1 MPPHL
6 TSRPER
12 VCSAI
17 RPADQELR
25 VLRLSIA
32 ADAIPPIG
40 QEGPQARGYV
50 FMVKLS
56 TAFSVGDAVHAPRQ
70 SPALPQE
77 GDKELVIP
85 GRRMGPAQGWP
96 PMTLLARRARDS
108 HVGGLT

>member
-25 VLRLSIA
+25 VLCLSIA

-50 FMVKLS
+50 FMSSWSSSVLPSQWGTLCTPRVRAQLCPKRVTKSLS
-56 TAFSVGDAVHAPRQ
+56 FQADGWGRPR
-70 SPALPQE
+70 A
-77 GDKELVIP
+77 
-85 GRRMGPAQGWP
+85 
-96 PMTLLARRARDS
+96 
-108 HVGGLT
+108 GLR